1 MQPACAMRGSQELGE
16 RQGDQSPAAAQWV
29 KNPSVQFDGLIST
42 RNLGLDDQPSARYTC
57 SKHRRGVVAFVGLVA
72 LFALGAL
79 VVILVVGS
87 PTSSFSAPEVRCSF
101 PCPPRRSLTC
111 MPSRVQTFSA
121 DFVTRSRVNASVF
134 VKGSIH
140 KVTNPDGSWALSGT
154 ATVTTHGSQVTT
166 VTLVDSRACVVPW
179 ATDCVSVGMALGSA
193 DTCVP
198 ARQIRGSAPCQ

>member
-1 MQPACAMRGSQELGE
+1 
-16 RQGDQSPAAAQWV
+16 
-29 KNPSVQFDGLIST
+29 
-42 RNLGLDDQPSARYTC
+42 
-57 SKHRRGVVAFVGLVA
+57 
-72 LFALGAL
+72 
-79 VVILVVGS
+79 
-87 PTSSFSAPEVRCSF
+87 
-101 PCPPRRSLTC
+101 

-179 ATDCVSVGMALGSA
+179 ATDCVPVGMVLGSA